1 MKKFKALF
9 QIVIIL
15 ASIFTISLLN
25 TDEVSSAIEPGDG
38 CCELTNDGSYCVSTD
53 VASCGSSSYQV
64 GTDCRATTFCAV
76 GCCWDPQ
83 DGEYSPSTYKATCE
97 ADGGLFDAANP
108 SCENIPALEE
118 GCCQLPSGCS
128 YVTRTSCRAAIT
140 DLTELTLTDVFRT
153 DIESEYECESL
164 CDRP

>member
-25 TDEVSSAIEPGDG
+25 TNEVSSAIEPGDG

-83 DGEYSPSTYKATCE
+83 DGEYSPNTYKATCE

-118 GCCQLPSGCS
+118 GC
-128 YVTRTSCRAAIT
+128 
-140 DLTELTLTDVFRT
+140 
-153 DIESEYECESL
+153 
-164 CDRP
+164 